1 MVGCLAGVAVV
12 GDIVITPLSYTDLR
26 DSKRRPVL
34 VVADVGMQDWV
45 VCQITSHSP
54 GRPGELEITQRD
66 MQAGGIDSDSWVRPD
81 RLFTLD
87 ERLFTPPVARVAGYK
102 LAEVLGV
109 IRGLF

>member
-1 MVGCLAGVAVV
+1 MV
-12 GDIVITPLSYTDLR
+12 GDIVLSPLPYSDLQ
-26 DSKRRPVL
+26 DIKTRPVL

-54 GRPGELEITQRD
+54 GRPGEIEITQQD
-66 MQAGGIDSDSWVRPD
+66 MQAGGINYDSWVRPD
-81 RLFTLD
+81 RLFTLN